1 MDRRSSKRASDTPLS
16 PPPSSSS
23 SILGFRK
30 SSTKSDVSAKKKPKS
45 TTKPPPATAISTAT
59 SAVEQEM
66 EMDIDRSMI
75 NEEQQRI
82 QKIRQLE
89 ESEMHILKR
98 QNEMSRTIEL
108 FQDPQTTT
116 TTLPSA
122 TLATAVSAAVDMN
135 KRRRIEGGSSSS
147 LPVVVFITPP
157 LLNQIA
163 SDCNNVLDIQKS
175 IDSIKLYLDALQNNI
190 NPRVSSTLK
199 QFLTFE
205 DNVENVIDYATIMNA
220 ILSDKDV
227 SRKNFYKFSE
237 ALFNYYMRIFDNV
250 STVAHI
256 IVNVN
261 YTRGKTKITHGITN
275 FFNLC
280 VNYIVSNIT
289 DLLEYK
295 ESQLPYNYMHPN
307 EYQRHIND
315 YQRKLTD
322 MYNYRLLDLQS
333 IVFYKH
339 TPDND
344 ANQFVSVAARNKYY
358 RIIDVDINV
367 KNVYNYLV
375 FE

>member
-1 MDRRSSKRASDTPLS
+1 MDRRSSKRASETPLS
-16 PPPSSSS
+16 PPPSSSSSSS

-30 SSTKSDVSAKKKPKS
+30 SSKTDGSAKKKLKS

-59 SAVEQEM
+59 SSVEAEM
-66 EMDIDRSMI
+66 EMDIDRSMMI
-75 NEEQQRI
+75 DEEQQRI
-82 QKIRQLE
+82 QHIRQME
-89 ESEMHILKR
+89 EAEKHIMRR
-98 QNEMSRTIEL
+98 QNEMSRTIQL
-108 FQDPQTTT
+108 SQDP
-116 TTLPSA
+116 TTLPAASL
-122 TLATAVSAAVDMN
+122 TTAVSSVIDMN
-135 KRRRIEGGSSSS
+135 KRQRTEGSNSS
-147 LPVVVFITPP
+147 PVVVFITPP
-157 LLNQIA
+157 LLNQIP
-163 SDCNNVLDIQKS
+163 SDCNNMLCIQKS

-190 NPRVSSTLK
+190 NSRVSNTLK

-205 DNVENVIDYATIMNA
+205 DNIENVIDYATIMNA

-237 ALFNYYMRIFDNV
+237 ALFNYYVRIFDNV
-250 STVAHI
+250 STVAHV

-295 ESQLPYNYMHPN
+295 ESRLPYDYIHPD
-307 EYQRHIND
+307 EYRNHIDN

-322 MYNYRLLDLQS
+322 MYNYRLLDLLS
-333 IVFYKH
+333 IIFYKH

-344 ANQFVSVAARNKYY
+344 VNQFTSVAATNKYY
-358 RIIDVDINV
+358 RVIDIDIHV